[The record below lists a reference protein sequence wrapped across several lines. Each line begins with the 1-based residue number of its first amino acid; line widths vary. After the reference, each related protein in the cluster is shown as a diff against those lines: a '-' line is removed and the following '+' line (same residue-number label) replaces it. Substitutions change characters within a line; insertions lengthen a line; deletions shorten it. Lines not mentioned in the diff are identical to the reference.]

1 MRIENEIY
9 RGLEKD
15 IFDSY
20 SKLTFYFYSYDSPNE
35 YDSTARVERE
45 IIKYIKRDNSFSVTT
60 K

>member
-9 RGLEKD
+9 RGLEKG

-20 SKLTFYFYSYDSPNE
+20 SKFIFYFSSYDSSNE

-45 IIKYIKRDNSFSVTT
+45 IIKYIKREIWR
-60 K
+60 